1 MKKLGF
7 KPISP
12 VWDWLSSRRVW
23 RPGTRFQMAIGKRLV
38 RQRMTRK
45 PASCAPPKACAKWPM
60 EHPTIIACSTP
71 AKWAKTAIFGVKSVN
86 GSAVRA
92 LGIE

>member
-1 MKKLGF
+1 
-7 KPISP
+7 
-12 VWDWLSSRRVW
+12 
-23 RPGTRFQMAIGKRLV
+23 
-38 RQRMTRK
+38 
-45 PASCAPPKACAKWPM
+45 M